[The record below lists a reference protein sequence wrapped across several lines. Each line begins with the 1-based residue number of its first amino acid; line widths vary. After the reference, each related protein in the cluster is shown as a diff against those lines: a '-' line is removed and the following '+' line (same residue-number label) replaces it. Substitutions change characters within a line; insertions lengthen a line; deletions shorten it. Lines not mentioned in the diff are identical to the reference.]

1 MKLSLISSTLF
12 VLVVVSLYVSASVL
26 PENPSMSGETSSNA
40 KEDEVLEEA
49 PLRVRRACDC
59 RRKSGE
65 CVDYGAY
72 QCSSRRAGV
81 VVQCLGYKWVRI
93 GSDCPNSCRILNNQP
108 YCF

>member
-1 MKLSLISSTLF
+1 MKLSLNSSILF
-12 VLVVVSLYVSASVL
+12 VLAIVSVYVSASVL
-26 PENPSMSGETSSNA
+26 PENPSISGVISSNE
-40 KEDEVLEEA
+40 KEHEVLEET

-65 CVDYGAY
+65 CVAYGAY

-93 GSDCPNSCRILNNQP
+93 GSDCPNSCKILNNQP